1 MKHRVLAIL
10 ALLASTT
17 LWADTAPLTYDR
29 INLSVSA
36 GQEME
41 NDTLIAILYVQ
52 REGREAAKPAREV
65 NTAISRAIGKAKLVP
80 GIKSSTLD
88 YSTSPIYSKSSS
100 FSGNKITG
108 WRVRQSLRLESKDTT
123 ALSNLLGKL
132 QEELALSNIQYTVS
146 PEKREEAQQRLIAEA
161 IGKFKRRATLVSGEL
176 DTDDYRL
183 VNMNIN
189 TSGVSP
195 RHFPVRAM
203 AMEMKSAPPPAL
215 EAGTQRIEVSVSGT
229 IELKR

>member
-1 MKHRVLAIL
+1 MTVLL
-10 ALLASTT
+10 PQ
-17 LWADTAPLTYDR
+17 DVRRR
-29 INLSVSA
+29 I
-36 GQEME
+36 
-41 NDTLIAILYVQ
+41 
-52 REGREAAKPAREV
+52 
-65 NTAISRAIGKAKLVP
+65 
-80 GIKSSTLD
+80 D

-100 FSGNKITG
+100 FSGDKITG
-108 WRVRQSLRLESKDTT
+108 RRVRQSLRLESKDTT

-132 QEELALSNIQYTVS
+132 QEVLALSNIHYTVS

-161 IGKFKRRATLVSGEL
+161 IIKFKRRATLVSGEL
-176 DTDDYRL
+176 DTHDYRL

-203 AMEMKSAPPPAL
+203 AMEMKSAAPPAL
-215 EAGTQRIEVSVSGT
+215 EAGTQRVEVRVSGT